1 MTREAEEAMD
11 MLAALRA
18 SFVRAFTEPPA
29 PELACEDL
37 VTIGVGGG
45 RFALRVAELRALER
59 RRAIVP
65 LPTRLPGSLG
75 LTTLRGRVVPV
86 YDLGAIVGHPGG
98 EVAWLAFVEC
108 PDAVAFGFASFDGFA
123 RVPRGAFSCDTSQ
136 ARPVVPE
143 LVRLDA
149 VIRGVLD
156 LPAAVNWIS
165 LRAGEARARK
175 ER

>member
-1 MTREAEEAMD
+1 MRRDGEEAMD
-11 MLAALRA
+11 VLATLRA
-18 SFVRAFTEPPA
+18 SFARAFAEPPM
-29 PELACEDL
+29 PEPACEDL

-65 LPTRLPGSLG
+65 LPTGLPGSLG

-98 EVAWLAFVEC
+98 EVAWLAFVER
-108 PDAVAFGFASFDGFA
+108 PEAVALGFASFDGFA
-123 RVPRGAFSCDTSQ
+123 RVPCEAFTRDTSQ

-149 VIRGVLD
+149 VTRGVLD
-156 LPAAVNWIS
+156 LRAAVNWIS